1 MYTEHV
7 CANFGRKRDD
17 AEAHLVLA
25 EEENLF
31 RLGGGGLRHPGH
43 ERDARR
49 DSEIARFSL
58 YIKPVTEALGFT
70 RQGFSVCQTLT
81 NVIYMG
87 IALFSG
93 KIFERFKALGL
104 MRIACIVLP
113 AAYFCYSLC
122 TQLWMF
128 YAVSVVVGGRHVLPD
143 LFALYAHHL
152 QLV

>member
-1 MYTEHV
+1 MQKLIWFLQKRRIF
-7 CANFGRKRDD
+7 FGWVVV
-17 AEAHLVLA
+17 ACGILVMSVTHGVVQ
-25 EEENLF
+25 NC
-31 RLGGGGLRHPGH
+31 
-43 ERDARR
+43 
-49 DSEIARFSL
+49 FSL

-93 KIFERFKALGL
+93 KIFERFKVLGL